1 MKNTV
6 GAIIIKDNKILLA
19 KRGHP
24 PFKNYRTLPG
34 GHIEKGETAK
44 QAIIREV
51 KEEANLDIKPI
62 FFMDFIEI
70 FERIRW
76 YACVT
81 IFTGKANGN
90 IMFDNHEIKD
100 VRYFSFNK
108 LPKLAFNHEEIIKRY
123 RKSKMKRLINST
135 LHI

>member
-6 GAIIIKDNKILLA
+6 GTIIIKDNKILLA

-24 PFKNYRTLPG
+24 PFKNYWTLPG

-70 FERIRW
+70 FDRIKW
-76 YACVT
+76 YAYVT
-81 IFTGKANGN
+81 IFTGKIKGK
-90 IMFDNHEIKD
+90 IMFDNQEIKGC
-100 VRYFSFNK
+100 
-108 LPKLAFNHEEIIKRY
+108 
-123 RKSKMKRLINST
+123 
-135 LHI
+135 

>member
-1 MKNTV
+1 MIKTV
-6 GAIIIKDNKILLA
+6 AAIIIKDDKILLA
-19 KRGHP
+19 KRGHM
-24 PFKNYRTLPG
+24 PFKNYWTLPG
-34 GHIEKGETAK
+34 GHIDKGETKK
-44 QAIIREV
+44 QALIKEV
-51 KEEANLDIKPI
+51 KEETNLDIKPV

-70 FERIRW
+70 FERTRW

-123 RKSKMKRLINST
+123 KKVKWKDL
-135 LHI
+135 